1 MDVEKKR
8 TSKIIALIA
17 IIIALLGLS
26 FSFAAFSTNLKIDGV
41 GEMSGRDWDVHFEN
55 LSQADINGD
64 VLELSKPS
72 INSNATSISTYKVR
86 FNAPSSSISYT
97 FDIVN
102 DGGIDAKISTL
113 PIYNP
118 SCEGTGNN
126 KDNDEQLVCNNLNYK
141 LTYMNNE
148 NLRLGDVIKRNS
160 SVKVKL
166 TLAYEGNELPLEKV
180 NISNLGINLIY
191 SQN

>member
-26 FSFAAFSTNLKIDGV
+26 FSFAAFSTNLNINGV
-41 GEMSGRDWDVHFEN
+41 GEMSGRDWDVHFES
-55 LSQADINGD
+55 L
-64 VLELSKPS
+64 
-72 INSNATSISTYKVR
+72 SNANLVGAAEELQKPTINENTTSISTFGVR
-86 FNAPSSSISYT
+86 FNEPSDSISYI

-102 DGGIDAKISTL
+102 DGEMDAKLTTL
-113 PIYNP
+113 SIPKP
-118 SCEGTGNN
+118 QCTGTGSN
-126 KDNDEQLVCNNLNYK
+126 KENDENLVCNNLNYS

-148 NLRLGDVIKRNS
+148 ALRIGDVLKRNS
-160 SVKVKL
+160 SVKVKI
-166 TLAYEGNELPLEKV
+166 TLLYEGNELPFEKV
-180 NISNLGINLIY
+180 NISNLGITLIY

>member
-26 FSFAAFSTNLKIDGV
+26 FSFAAFSTNLNINGV
-41 GEMSGRDWDVHFEN
+41 GEMSGRDWDVHFES
-55 LSQADINGD
+55 L
-64 VLELSKPS
+64 
-72 INSNATSISTYKVR
+72 SNANLVGAAEELQKPTINENTTSISTFGVR
-86 FNAPSSSISYT
+86 FNEPSDSISYT

-102 DGGIDAKISTL
+102 DGEMDAKLTTL
-113 PIYNP
+113 SIPKP
-118 SCEGTGNN
+118 QCTGTGS
-126 KDNDEQLVCNNLNYK
+126 NLNYS

-148 NLRLGDVIKRNS
+148 ALRIGDVLKRNS
-160 SVKVKL
+160 SVKVKI
-166 TLAYEGNELPLEKV
+166 TLLYEGNELPFEKV
-180 NISNLGINLIY
+180 NISNLGITLIY